1 MVIKVHGIPLS
12 TCTARVLLCLCEKG
26 LQYKLVP
33 VDVENSA
40 HKKPPYLSLNPFG
53 QIPALEDGHV
63 KIFESRAICKY
74 LVRKYNETRITI
86 DLLGSSSLTD
96 STLVDTWM
104 EVESHQFN
112 PPTQAC
118 THSLNKIIEIEL
130 RNLAKVLDV
139 YEERLSEYKYLGG
152 DFYSMADLHHIPYL
166 VYFIRSSKSSFVTSR
181 PCVNAWW
188 NDISSRPLHRL
199 KLWNS

>member
-40 HKKPPYLSLNPFG
+40 HKKPPYLSLNVRLLTIG
-53 QIPALEDGHV
+53 VDGS
-63 KIFESRAICKY
+63 ESRAICKY
-74 LVRKYNETRITI
+74 LARKYNETRITI

-118 THSLNKIIEIEL
+118 THSLNVCQS
-130 RNLAKVLDV
+130 N
-139 YEERLSEYKYLGG
+139 
-152 DFYSMADLHHIPYL
+152 
-166 VYFIRSSKSSFVTSR
+166 IRGR
-181 PCVNAWW
+181 P
-188 NDISSRPLHRL
+188 
-199 KLWNS
+199 

>member
-74 LVRKYNETRITI
+74 LARKYNETRITI

-118 THSLNKIIEIEL
+118 THSLNVCQS
-130 RNLAKVLDV
+130 N
-139 YEERLSEYKYLGG
+139 
-152 DFYSMADLHHIPYL
+152 
-166 VYFIRSSKSSFVTSR
+166 IRGR
-181 PCVNAWW
+181 P
-188 NDISSRPLHRL
+188 
-199 KLWNS
+199 